1 MNIDLKST
9 KIELAQ
15 FILNSKNAALIQK
28 INDFIKSESNDFWT
42 ELSDSQKQEVEISR
56 KQILN
61 GETENWESLRNR
73 LNEN

>member
-1 MNIDLKST
+1 MAK
-9 KIELAQ
+9 

>member
-1 MNIDLKST
+1 MNLDLKST

>member
-28 INDFIKSESNDFWT
+28 INDFIKSESNDLWT

>member
-28 INDFIKSESNDFWT
+28 INDFIKSESNDFWIDLT
-42 ELSDSQKQEVEISR
+42 DNQKQEIEISR
-56 KQILN
+56 KQIQN
-61 GETENWESLRNR
+61 GETEDWDSLRLR

>member
-15 FILNSKNAALIQK
+15 FILNSKNATLIQK

-42 ELSDSQKQEVEISR
+42 ELSDIQKQELEISR

-61 GETENWESLRNR
+61 GETENWESLRTR